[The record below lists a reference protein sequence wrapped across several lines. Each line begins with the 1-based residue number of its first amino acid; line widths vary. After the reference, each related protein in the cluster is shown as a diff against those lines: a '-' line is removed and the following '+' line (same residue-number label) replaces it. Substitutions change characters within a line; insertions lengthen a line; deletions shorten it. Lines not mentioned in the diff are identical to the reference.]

1 MDVKRCHKCNEKRE
15 MSRAIGICVTC
26 LRNLEIQERERFF
39 KTHAE
44 TRLDFGLPTTIPAA
58 KSRKSVRCSI
68 CGAGCDIGEGEWGWC
83 GLRKNENG
91 KMKHF
96 SSKQEGLLQYYL
108 DPHVTNCCNAWF
120 CPAATGAG
128 YPKHARHKGQ
138 EIGYFNLALFLFG
151 CSFNCLFCQNW
162 EHKVIQHGKR
172 VSADELVALTLSN
185 DRITCWCWF
194 GGSPEPQL
202 PFAINASRRALEEIP
217 DTRVLRICFEWNGDG
232 RWRLVEKAGMLA
244 FESGGNVK
252 FDFKAWTPSI
262 HLALTGRDNNVVKQ
276 NIRRLH
282 ELFVARGDR
291 GHQTL
296 GVTTLLV
303 PYYVDENEVELI
315 ARFLSELDELIP
327 YSLLVFHPAFKMVD
341 LPITPL
347 KQVVCAFRRAKK
359 YLKNVSVGNLHLL
372 GYRSMSEFL
381 RKAVNCLEE

>member
-1 MDVKRCHKCNEKRE
+1 MDSKRCKKCHEKKE
-15 MSRAIGICVTC
+15 MSKSIGVCATC
-26 LRNLEIQERERFF
+26 LRDQDIKREEPLFNAHIRS
-39 KTHAE
+39 
-44 TRLDFGLPTTIPAA
+44 RQIFGLPTAVPRAMG
-58 KSRKSVRCSI
+58 RKSVQCSI
-68 CGAGCDIGEGEWGWC
+68 CGANCYIGEGEWGWC

-91 KMKHF
+91 KIKHI
-96 SSKQEGLLQYYL
+96 SNKREGVLKYYL
-108 DPHVTNCCNAWF
+108 DPHITNCCNAWF
-120 CPAATGAG
+120 CPARTGGG
-128 YPKHARHKGQ
+128 YPKHAIRKDG
-138 EIGYFNLALFLFG
+138 EIGYYNLALFLFG

-162 EHKVIQHGKR
+162 EHKAIQRGQK
-172 VSADELVALTLSN
+172 VSADELVDLTLSN

-202 PFAINASRRALEEIP
+202 PFAINASRKVREEISE
-217 DTRVLRICFEWNGDG
+217 TRVLRICFEWNGDG

-341 LPITPL
+341 LPVTPL
-347 KQVVCAFRRAKK
+347 KQVVCAFRKAKK

-381 RKAVNCLEE
+381 RKAVN